1 MPMKWC
7 TSLRVREKKSL
18 QTGQQGT
25 SSLQSS
31 CMLLIMSLPISTIAE
46 RESTRNQAVER
57 AMLILQR
64 QMATSLC
71 KSAQIQTLSSNSLA
85 QAVGLMIRR
94 FSRFSFLASQD
105 WNSILML
112 VGKASDRFWRT
123 LSIRSHLKKSQL
135 RTAACASR
143 LQRISAERIQSTS
156 TYSPS
161 SSLKMRDLSCSEQAG
176 PPSSPTTPPV
186 DSFPRTGKQIK

>member
-1 MPMKWC
+1 MSRSNAATISRLNSAPAFSRRCRTQRIQPNHTNAMPMKWC

-57 AMLILQR
+57 AMLMLQR
-64 QMATSLC
+64 QITTSLC
-71 KSAQIQTLSSNSLA
+71 KSALIQTLSSIS
-85 QAVGLMIRR
+85 QSQTIGLIGRL
-94 FSRFSFLASQD
+94 SRFSFLASHH
-105 WNSILML
+105 WNSILRY
-112 VGKASDRFWRT
+112 VIKASDRFWRT

-156 TYSPS
+156 T
-161 SSLKMRDLSCSEQAG
+161 
-176 PPSSPTTPPV
+176 
-186 DSFPRTGKQIK
+186 

>member
-57 AMLILQR
+57 AMLMLQR
-64 QMATSLC
+64 QITTSLC
-71 KSAQIQTLSSNSLA
+71 KSALIQTLISISQS
-85 QAVGLMIRR
+85 QTIGLIGRL
-94 FSRFSFLASQD
+94 SRFSFLASQD
-105 WNSILML
+105 WNSILIL
-112 VGKASDRFWRT
+112 VGMASDRFWRT

-161 SSLKMRDLSCSEQAG
+161 DSLKKRDFSCSEQAG